1 MTAQPD
7 LFTSP
12 TSAALSSPPP
22 VAAPVAAP
30 EPPLVRLLRGM
41 GWRTARQLTPL
52 LDLPNTETGRRA
64 VRDIADASQ
73 GQVAGGNEGYRLVVE
88 MTEDEYQH
96 ALARMRKMGRE
107 ILQRA
112 AEMEAVRRNG
122 NSKPN

>member
-7 LFTSP
+7 LFTGP
-12 TSAALSSPPP
+12 TSAHLSAP
-22 VAAPVAAP
+22 VAAPDPAP
-30 EPPLVRLLRGM
+30 EPPLVQLLRGM

-64 VRDIADASQ
+64 VRDMADASQ
-73 GQVAGGNEGYRLVVE
+73 GHVAGGNDGYRLVTE
-88 MTEDEYQH
+88 MTEDEYHH

-112 AEMEAVRRNG
+112 AEMEAVRKVVPIQ
-122 NSKPN
+122 SPEH